1 MSENGVLNLSPE
13 DLENVAGGK
22 LRNVANS
29 RKHKRHGGIIKHKYT
44 AKPVGLA
51 KDGGFGGVWCPT
63 CPGCGKVM
71 PGGEGVIRINKKG
84 AESPY
89 FCTECAEKFL
99 NSGDATID
107 SGYEDLYEKYEKSM
121 NETTGE
127 IWYGWK
133 KKPE

>member
-1 MSENGVLNLSPE
+1 MSEKEVLNLNSE
-13 DLENVAGGK
+13 DLEDVSGGK
-22 LRNVANS
+22 SNTGKISNFASPISFSPMV
-29 RKHKRHGGIIKHKYT
+29 GGEGSVW
-44 AKPVGLA
+44 KP
-51 KDGGFGGVWCPT
+51 K

-71 PGGEGVIRINKKG
+71 LGGEGVIRINKKG

-107 SGYEDLYEKYEKSM
+107 PGYEDLYEKYEKSM